1 MRINCNGAM
10 HCNFTMGKARVNP
23 KKHIYIP
30 SLELVAVTLSEKM
43 VKFFRKEFNIVC
55 LQETFWS
62 DSKVVLW
69 YIRNVATKFKVFVTN
84 RIQQLHESSEVN
96 QWRYVPS
103 KDNPADHAFWGFI
116 YASSRK
122 KCSNWLEGLQFLWEP
137 EHTWP
142 VEKDVQMV
150 SDTDVKVKYYLKVNL
165 VSSSINLY

>member
-62 DSKVVLW
+62 DSKVVL
-69 YIRNVATKFKVFVTN
+69 
-84 RIQQLHESSEVN
+84 
-96 QWRYVPS
+96 
-103 KDNPADHAFWGFI
+103 
-116 YASSRK
+116 
-122 KCSNWLEGLQFLWEP
+122 
-137 EHTWP
+137 
-142 VEKDVQMV
+142 
-150 SDTDVKVKYYLKVNL
+150 
-165 VSSSINLY
+165 